1 MLNDKL
7 PFMLSMDQIQCELK
21 AIEEF
26 DAVFLAETEA
36 GKEEMLEDALGQYL
50 RNRAI
55 VNR

>member
-1 MLNDKL
+1 
-7 PFMLSMDQIQCELK
+7 MLSMDQIQCELK